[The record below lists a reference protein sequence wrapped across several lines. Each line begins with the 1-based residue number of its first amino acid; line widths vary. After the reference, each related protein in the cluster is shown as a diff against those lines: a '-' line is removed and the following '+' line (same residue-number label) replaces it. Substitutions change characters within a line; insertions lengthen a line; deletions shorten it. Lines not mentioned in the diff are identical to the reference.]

1 MRKDF
6 TGLFGRLASHWKAL
20 LALFADAV
28 FLAGL
33 VLSLVSG
40 QAHGLVLLGLVG
52 MAVNGVKSYRLFLSD
67 RGYFPFW
74 WFIPTLV
81 FPWTSLSVSARGPRG
96 GEASEGGKTGHYR
109 LSTTILCGLIAVL
122 LIASSFAGPVNKN
135 VDQVLAPLEKPGQ
148 TYLLET
154 AKQVGIAFA
163 TARLLNGMLSLIEEL
178 ELSARVGVGVA
189 VSPGEVLEPL
199 DDLAERFSLV
209 MLVNLVTVSGLL
221 LLGEVGKLIGLS
233 LLVPLGLLVLAA
245 SLWQAPDKRS
255 AIAGTG
261 YRIVLLGLF
270 LRLFVPAIGMGSV
283 ALDALILERKQAE
296 AVEKMPE
303 FVRERTQSLELAEE
317 SVVDGSGNP
326 EEDSGWFFSDIF
338 GVGTEIKDKVGEIR
352 QDVAKL
358 RESLPQV
365 IQSIVEQIV
374 IFVIKSVVL
383 PLIFLWVILRFYR
396 WISRSPGAGSD
407 TERRLK
413 ELLLRERQSRGEP
426 VSGDSSG
433 ERP

>member
-245 SLWQAPDKRS
+245 SL
-255 AIAGTG
+255 
-261 YRIVLLGLF
+261 
-270 LRLFVPAIGMGSV
+270 
-283 ALDALILERKQAE
+283 
-296 AVEKMPE
+296 
-303 FVRERTQSLELAEE
+303 
-317 SVVDGSGNP
+317 
-326 EEDSGWFFSDIF
+326 
-338 GVGTEIKDKVGEIR
+338 
-352 QDVAKL
+352 
-358 RESLPQV
+358 
-365 IQSIVEQIV
+365 
-374 IFVIKSVVL
+374 
-383 PLIFLWVILRFYR
+383 
-396 WISRSPGAGSD
+396 
-407 TERRLK
+407 
-413 ELLLRERQSRGEP
+413 
-426 VSGDSSG
+426 
-433 ERP
+433 